1 MPFGY
6 TILEG
11 GTTIN
16 YEIRYMLML
25 LEAIINQKPVQA
37 LRRYVNWE
45 RILSVSD
52 YQNIVGLVYLGTL
65 GIEKEISEECGQQFY
80 QKYRKGLLLYESYKK
95 AEEVILWQLE
105 RYGID
110 ALLLSDSSVGELYPL
125 PEMASLSQ
133 IEILVD
139 KKNLPQIYRLMR
151 DMDYEQEQDR
161 LGSGDVYVRVPGIRV
176 VFYGEIPIANKV
188 LKRYFSGPVRKYLR
202 METCSQQ
209 DNPSGKVPWAAE
221 FYSAKYR
228 YIHILSDEE
237 EYMYRVGKL
246 VELYLTGILK
256 IRDVLEFWLFRNVL
270 DEAFSWKAVKEL
282 LEKAKWTQ
290 FVHQADVLSSLWFE
304 EGVRLQYGIALELEE
319 YILLHGQENKH
330 LDKMLLPH
338 EKVRLDFYRRDREEE
353 WSLKKREWMFP
364 PRDYMCQ
371 FFPVLDKFPFL
382 LVFCW
387 GIRYVRILIRMCQNK
402 CKNAWFR
409 FSVRLLDIKEKMKG
423 LIKRKEKEVPEE
435 MTQSNDTEDVS
446 DAAGSPEEVL
456 EQTDIDD
463 SPKKVLGQT
472 DADSG
477 LEEALKQVDA
487 DSSPE
492 ESDDAGVLAGF
503 EDSMEDFESRNNIGT
518 EKVVQSEDFQ
528 SEDKIEL

>member
-1 MPFGY
+1 MY
-6 TILEG
+6 RLLEG
-11 GTTIN
+11 GTIIN

-25 LEAIINQKPVQA
+25 LEAIINQKPVQS

-65 GIEKEISEECGQQFY
+65 GIEKEISEECASQFY
-80 QKYRKGLLLYESYKK
+80 QKYRKGLLLYDSYKK

-105 RYGID
+105 KYGID
-110 ALLLSDSSVGELYPL
+110 ALLLSDSSVGELYPF
-125 PEMASLSQ
+125 PEMASLGQ

-161 LGSGDVYVRVPGIRV
+161 LGNGDVYVRVPGIRV
-176 VFYGEIPIANKV
+176 VFYGEIPIENKV

-202 METCSQQ
+202 MESCSRQ
-209 DNPSGKVPWAAE
+209 DDPSGKVPWAAG

-237 EYMYRVGKL
+237 EYMYRAGKL

-270 DEAFSWKAVKEL
+270 DEEFPWKAVKEL
-282 LEKAKWTQ
+282 LEKAKWTE
-290 FVHQADVLSSLWFE
+290 FVRQADVLSSLWFE

-330 LDKMLLPH
+330 LDKVLLPY

-353 WSLKKREWMFP
+353 WTLKKREWMFP
-364 PRDYMCQ
+364 PMDYMRQ

-387 GIRYVRILIRMCQNK
+387 GIRYFRIMVRMYQNK
-402 CKNAWFR
+402 CKKAWFQ

-423 LIKRKEKEVPEE
+423 LIKRKEKKVPEE
-435 MTQSNDTEDVS
+435 ISEND
-446 DAAGSPEEVL
+446 DAPETAVQPDADGSSEESEQMGTDGNSEEPL
-456 EQTDIDD
+456 EQ
-463 SPKKVLGQT
+463 PKEDNRLKEP
-472 DADSG
+472 
-477 LEEALKQVDA
+477 LERRNA

-492 ESDDAGVLAGF
+492 EPEDAEMLESLGKYMKEFDSQNSTRVEDDALLDDF
-503 EDSMEDFESRNNIGT
+503 WNEDET
-518 EKVVQSEDFQ
+518 EF
-528 SEDKIEL
+528 

>member
-1 MPFGY
+1 M
-6 TILEG
+6 
-11 GTTIN
+11 
-16 YEIRYMLML
+16 
-25 LEAIINQKPVQA
+25 
-37 LRRYVNWE
+37 
-45 RILSVSD
+45 
-52 YQNIVGLVYLGTL
+52 
-65 GIEKEISEECGQQFY
+65 
-80 QKYRKGLLLYESYKK
+80 YESYKK

-139 KKNLPQIYRLMR
+139 KKSLPQIYRLMR

-176 VFYGEIPIANKV
+176 VFYGEIPIQNKV

-202 METCSQQ
+202 METFSQQ
-209 DNPSGKVPWAAE
+209 DDSSGKVPWAAE

-246 VELYLTGILK
+246 AELYLTGVLK
-256 IRDVLEFWLFRNVL
+256 IRDVLEYWLFRNVL
-270 DEAFSWKAVKEL
+270 DEDFSWKAVKEL
-282 LEKAKWTQ
+282 LEKAKWTE
-290 FVHQADVLSSLWFE
+290 FVHQVDVLSSLWFE

-319 YILLHGQENKH
+319 YILLRGQENKH
-330 LDKMLLPH
+330 LDKILLPY
-338 EKVRLDFYRRDREEE
+338 EKIRLDFYRRDREEE
-353 WSLKKREWMFP
+353 WSLKKREWIFP

-387 GIRYVRILIRMCQNK
+387 GIRYFRILIRMFKNKCQNV
-402 CKNAWFR
+402 WFR

-435 MTQSNDTEDVS
+435 MSQSEEIQEVEEQPDADNVSEEAQEQAEADGKLAEALGQVDRNLTEAEEQAEAVVS
-446 DAAGSPEEVL
+446 VGEALRQMNVDAGFEEPDDAEVL
-456 EQTDIDD
+456 E
-463 SPKKVLGQT
+463 SLENFME
-472 DADSG
+472 DSG
-477 LEEALKQVDA
+477 TEG
-487 DSSPE
+487 S
-492 ESDDAGVLAGF
+492 
-503 EDSMEDFESRNNIGT
+503 IGI
-518 EKVVQSEDFQ
+518 EKVVRRKDFWSED
-528 SEDKIEL
+528 ETEL

>member
-1 MPFGY
+1 ML
-6 TILEG
+6 LEG

-25 LEAIINQKPVQA
+25 LEAIINQKPVHK

-52 YQNIVGLVYLGTL
+52 YQNIAGLVYLGTL
-65 GIEKEISEECGQQFY
+65 GIEKEISEECGMKFY
-80 QKYRKGLLLYESYKK
+80 EKYRKGLLLYEAYKK

-110 ALLLSDSSVGELYPL
+110 ALLLSDTSIGELYPL
-125 PEMASLSQ
+125 PELSSLGQ

-161 LGSGDVYVRVPGIRV
+161 LGKGDVYVRVPGIRV
-176 VFYGEIPIANKV
+176 VFYGEIPIGNKV

-202 METCSQQ
+202 MESSKQ
-209 DNPSGKVPWAAE
+209 DDPSGQLPQAVG

-237 EYMYRVGKL
+237 EYMYRIGKL
-246 VELYLTGILK
+246 AELYLTGMLK
-256 IRDVLEFWLFRNVL
+256 IRDVLEYWLFRNVL
-270 DEAFSWKAVKEL
+270 DEQFPWKSVNEL
-282 LEKAKWTQ
+282 MEKAKWTE
-290 FVHQADVLSSLWFE
+290 FVHQIDVLSTLWFE

-319 YILLHGQENKH
+319 YILLRGRENKH
-330 LDKMLLPH
+330 LDKMLLPY

-353 WSLKKREWMFP
+353 WALKKREWIFP
-364 PRDYMCQ
+364 PLDYMRQ

-387 GIRYVRILIRMCQNK
+387 GIRYFRILARRCQNK

-423 LIKRKEKEVPEE
+423 LIKRKKKKGADEDLESRDAAQLDMIGSPQEAAEQEEAENSLKEALAQME
-435 MTQSNDTEDVS
+435 
-446 DAAGSPEEVL
+446 AAGSMDEP
-456 EQTDIDD
+456 
-463 SPKKVLGQT
+463 
-472 DADSG
+472 
-477 LEEALKQVDA
+477 
-487 DSSPE
+487 
-492 ESDDAGVLAGF
+492 DDAEVMERLGTFMKEF
-503 EDSMEDFESRNNIGT
+503 EAKSSRTEEDDLHMEEFWSGEG
-518 EKVVQSEDFQ
+518 QA
-528 SEDKIEL
+528 

>member
-1 MPFGY
+1 MAFGFR
-6 TILEG
+6 ILEG

-25 LEAIINQKPVQA
+25 LEAIINQKPIQA

-45 RILSVSD
+45 RILSVSE
-52 YQNIVGLVYLGTL
+52 YQNVVGLVYLGTL

-80 QKYRKGLLLYESYKK
+80 QKYRKGLLLYEAYKK
-95 AEEVILWQLE
+95 AEEVIFWQLE

-161 LGSGDVYVRVPGIRV
+161 LGSGDAYVRVPGIRV
-176 VFYGEIPIANKV
+176 VFYGEIPIGNKV

-202 METCSQQ
+202 METFSQQ

-237 EYMYRVGKL
+237 EYMYRVGRL
-246 VELYLTGILK
+246 VEFYLTGILK
-256 IRDVLEFWLFRNVL
+256 IRDVLEYWLFRNVL
-270 DEAFSWKAVKEL
+270 DEAFSWKAVQEL

-290 FVHQADVLSSLWFE
+290 FVCQVDVLSSLWFE

-319 YILLHGQENKH
+319 YILLRGRENKY
-330 LDKMLLPH
+330 LDKALLPY

-353 WSLKKREWMFP
+353 WSLKKREWIFP
-364 PRDYMCQ
+364 PLDYMCQ

-423 LIKRKEKEVPEE
+423 LIKRREREVPEE
-435 MTQSNDTEDVS
+435 TPQSDDTKEAS
-446 DAAGSPEEVL
+446 EEPDAAGGQEESS
-456 EQTDIDD
+456 EQ
-463 SPKKVLGQT
+463 P
-472 DADSG
+472 DADSIMEG
-477 LEEALKQVDA
+477 ADDA
-487 DSSPE
+487 KVLADPE
-492 ESDDAGVLAGF
+492 EMMEGF
-503 EDSMEDFESRNNIGT
+503 EAGSSSAIEEIVRRKDFW
-518 EKVVQSEDFQ
+518 SED
-528 SEDKIEL
+528 ETEL